1 MLGKSLFSQLSH
13 HYVGKILALCW
24 ENPCLAPEFH
34 QSHLQCKL
42 GMLERQVTARNDG
55 FAEQIREKS
64 TTNQMLSYLINVV
77 SDIKN
82 DTSRLSNLVTAKAR
96 EQKSPTTPT
105 YNLSKSYRRIGRSSP
120 PISGILF
127 EELEE

>member
-1 MLGKSLFSQLSH
+1 MSEITH
-13 HYVGKILALCW
+13 
-24 ENPCLAPEFH
+24 
-34 QSHLQCKL
+34 KL
-42 GMLERQVTARNDG
+42 GVLEIQVTARNDG
-55 FAEQIREKS
+55 VAEQIREKS
-64 TTNQMLSYLINVV
+64 TTNQMLSYLISAV

-120 PISGILF
+120 TISGI
-127 EELEE
+127 